1 MNAQIKEL
9 LRPEILHTVDGLELV
24 ARIIVE
30 GFMSGS
36 NRSQT
41 VGSGQEFSQYR
52 GYEPG
57 DDLRQL
63 DWKMFAR
70 SERYFIKQADIET
83 NITVK
88 FIIDASNSMGYAE
101 DGMSKLQYAK
111 IITAALAYLARKQS
125 DAFGLYTISENKIVT
140 IQPRFEHAQFMRF
153 LNEIVRVKSEGA
165 WNRAP
170 DLERLHG
177 KPGKDLI
184 VFLTDLYDDSN
195 DLFRF
200 VSALKTG
207 RNEVIVIQL
216 MGKHEMEFD
225 FEGSFTFEDMESGQ
239 RIKVDSRTQRNA
251 YAGRVADWLK
261 QSRDRLLEKQ
271 IDYLC
276 IRMDES
282 VEKALRTF
290 LTVRKRLSRV

>member
-1 MNAQIKEL
+1 MNEQIKEL
-9 LRPEILHTVDGLELV
+9 LRPEILHTVDGLELI

-30 GFMSGS
+30 GFMTGS

-41 VGSGQEFSQYR
+41 IGSGHEFSQYR

-88 FIIDASNSMGYAE
+88 FILDASNSMGYAE
-101 DGMSKLQYAK
+101 EGMSKLQFAK
-111 IITAALAYLARKQS
+111 IIAAALAYLARKQS
-125 DAFGLYTISENKIVT
+125 DAFGLYTISENRIVSV
-140 IQPRFEHAQFMRF
+140 QPRYEHAQFMRF
-153 LNEIVRVKSEGA
+153 LNEMVKVKCEGT
-165 WNRAP
+165 WNRTTE
-170 DLERLHG
+170 LEHLHG
-177 KPGKDLI
+177 NPGKDLI

-195 DLFRF
+195 DLFHF
-200 VSALKTG
+200 VSALKTR

-216 MGKHEMEFD
+216 MGKHELDFD
-225 FEGSFTFEDMESGQ
+225 FNGSFTFEDMESGQ
-239 RIKVDSRTQRNA
+239 RLKVDSRAQQLE
-251 YAGRVADWLK
+251 YSKRVSDWLK

-271 IDYLC
+271 IDHLC
-276 IRMDES
+276 IRMDEG

-290 LTVRKRLSRV
+290 LTIRKRLSR